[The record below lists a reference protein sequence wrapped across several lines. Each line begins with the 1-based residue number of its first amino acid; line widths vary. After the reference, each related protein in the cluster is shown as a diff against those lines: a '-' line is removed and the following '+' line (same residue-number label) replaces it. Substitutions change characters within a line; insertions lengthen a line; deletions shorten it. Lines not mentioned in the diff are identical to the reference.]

1 MCKKES
7 KLWQVAGKESNDNEA
22 EEAGKVVGKCVQFYV
37 KRFSS
42 ALCSHLWGQ
51 PSWGGVFSQL
61 NGFKFEFY
69 LLMREE
75 SVR

>member
-1 MCKKES
+1 MQKRES
-7 KLWQVAGKESNDNEA
+7 KLWQVAREQSKKKKKQEKWSENVCNFMLNDFLLR
-22 EEAGKVVGKCVQFYV
+22 CVATFG
-37 KRFSS
+37 
-42 ALCSHLWGQ
+42 ANHL
-51 PSWGGVFSQL
+51 GGVFSQL